1 MSVLA
6 DIFTAQHEVPDLA
19 AVQASPRDV
28 VAAASILGWLSDPDS
43 RWIPLSSPTCGNT
56 SRSSPAPCSC

>member
-6 DIFTAQHEVPDLA
+6 EIFAAQGEVPDLA

-28 VAAASILGWLSDPDS
+28 VAAAGVLGWLSDAESP
-43 RWIPLSSPTCGNT
+43 WIPLAVRIGTD
-56 SRSSPAPCSC
+56 A